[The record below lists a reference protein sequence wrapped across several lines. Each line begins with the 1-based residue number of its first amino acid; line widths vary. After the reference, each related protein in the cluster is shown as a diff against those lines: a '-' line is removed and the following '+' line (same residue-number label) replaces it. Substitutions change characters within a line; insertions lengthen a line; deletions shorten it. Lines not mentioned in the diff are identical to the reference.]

1 MCRRTRRE
9 VEGVAVVVERVPE
22 AEQGGASCLPKP
34 LIGRYARLWVAQ
46 VHAGEHDYSA
56 YPGQVSLECVPL
68 SEPPH
73 PQPRPRAGGNVGA
86 NISNPSPQGH
96 CLLPLTMLPSSPAS
110 GLDRGGLRV
119 MEQQSDVKNCSLA
132 PNHQFTD
139 CAFTTG
145 EVYSE
150 KNSPDPQKRLK

>member
-119 MEQQSDVKNCSLA
+119 MEKQSDVKNCSPTISLRTA
-132 PNHQFTD
+132 PSQQERFIPRKIPPIHRRD
-139 CAFTTG
+139 
-145 EVYSE
+145 
-150 KNSPDPQKRLK
+150 